1 MEKRFRDYNGI
12 NNPNRSWERGG
23 IVTCPMPL
31 IGLLKELVNKKIRK
45 EEKE

>member
-1 MEKRFRDYNGI
+1 MACKMEKRFRDYNGI

-31 IGLLKELVNKKIRK
+31 IGLYIRK
-45 EEKE
+45 K